1 MASSVWLEWGG
12 DLVLTANGSVQ
23 MASGWDQTRQFFER
37 ALMTNPNS
45 VASNGSPIPPDYI
58 FEPNYGVGAGQFVGL
73 NLLSSGIYS
82 SFIQRVQQA
91 AAVTP
96 NLNTAIPPAVSTV
109 EGQPHQFTSTITLTL
124 INNKPGSVTLEF
136 T

>member
-37 ALMTNPNS
+37 ALMTNPTS
-45 VASNGSPIPPDYI
+45 VASTGAPIPPDYI
-58 FEPNYGVGAGQFVGL
+58 FEPNYGIGAGQFVGL
-73 NLLSSGIYS
+73 NLLAPGVYASYL
-82 SFIQRVQQA
+82 QRVQQA

-96 NLNTAIPPAVSTV
+96 NLNTAVPPIVTTIES
-109 EGQPHQFTSTITLTL
+109 QPHQFTSTITLTL
-124 INNKPGSVTLEF
+124 INNQPGSVVLEF